1 MKRSGG
7 VARFQLAVKRCKD
20 KMEYRTTR
28 LENGVRIAT
37 REMLE
42 MKSVSVGIWIAVG
55 GRHEPEE
62 LCGISHFLEHLLFK
76 GTSRRSSRDI
86 TEEVEGLGG
95 FINAFTTEDHTC
107 IYAKAASQHFPT
119 LANVLSDMYMNSLF
133 EEHEIERERDV
144 IREEILMYKDQ
155 PGQFSQDLLTEAM
168 WPRHALGRPLTGS
181 VESIS
186 RIQREHLLQ
195 FVAENYNGNSTV
207 VTVAG
212 RCKHE
217 EVVRHFKT
225 KLKKL
230 PHGRTP
236 SFQRWNGI
244 KRDQRVLVAEDKTE
258 QTHLA
263 LGYHAMSRTDD
274 RRHATKLLSV
284 ILGENMSSRLFQ
296 QLRERYAYCYSV
308 HSGTLALEDSGLV
321 SISVGLDSEKLRSA
335 LRAIHRELDKLCRRP
350 PSKKELRQ
358 AQEYTIGQNEMGL
371 ESTSN
376 QIMWMGESLLA
387 YDKVVDPDEVQAKF
401 KEVTAEQIQ
410 EVANLWF
417 APQRMGLAI
426 VGPVDT
432 TKVKRWVGD
441 IGF

>member
-1 MKRSGG
+1 
-7 VARFQLAVKRCKD
+7 
-20 KMEYRTTR
+20 MEYRITR

-37 REMLE
+37 REMPE

-62 LCGISHFLEHLLFK
+62 ICGISHFLEHLLFK
-76 GTSRRSSRDI
+76 GTAKRSSRDI

-107 IYAKAASQHFPT
+107 LYAKAASQHFPT
-119 LANVLSDMYMNSLF
+119 LADVLADMYLNSAF
-133 EEHEIERERDV
+133 EEQEIDRERDV

-155 PGQFSQDLLTEAM
+155 PSQFSQELLTEAM

-181 VESIS
+181 LESIS
-186 RIQREHLLQ
+186 RIKREQLLE
-195 FVAENYNGNSTV
+195 FVAGNYSGNSTI

-217 EVVRHFKT
+217 EVVRQFKH

-230 PHGRTP
+230 ARGQPP
-236 SFQRWNGI
+236 SFQRWNEV
-244 KRDQRVLVAEDKTE
+244 KRDQRVLVAEDETE

-263 LGYHAMSRTDD
+263 LGYHAMSRTDE

-308 HSGTLALEDSGLV
+308 HSGMLALEDSGLV
-321 SISVGLDSEKLRSA
+321 SISVGLETAKLRSA
-335 LRAIHRELDKLCRRP
+335 LRAIHRELDKLCRKS

-358 AQEYTIGQNEMGL
+358 AQQYTIGQNELGL

-387 YDKVVDPDEVQAKF
+387 YDKVVDPEEVQAKF
-401 KEVTAEQIQ
+401 KEVTPEQIQ
-410 EVANLWF
+410 EVANLCF
-417 APQRMGLAI
+417 APQRMGLGI
-426 VGPVDT
+426 VGPVDSS
-432 TKVKRWVGD
+432 KVNLWVGD

>member
-1 MKRSGG
+1 MLGKER
-7 VARFQLAVKRCKD
+7 
-20 KMEYRTTR
+20 MEYRTTR

-37 REMLE
+37 REMPE
-42 MKSVSVGIWIAVG
+42 MKSVSVGLWIAVG

-62 LCGISHFLEHLLFK
+62 ICGISHFLEHLLFK
-76 GTSRRSSRDI
+76 GTAKRSSRDI

-107 IYAKAASQHFPT
+107 LYAKAASQHFPT
-119 LANVLSDMYMNSLF
+119 LADVLADMYLNSLF
-133 EEHEIERERDV
+133 EEQEIERERDV

-155 PGQFSQDLLTEAM
+155 PSQFSQELLTEAM

-181 VESIS
+181 LESVS
-186 RIQREHLLQ
+186 RIKREQLLQ
-195 FVAENYNGNSTV
+195 FVAENYNGNSTI

-217 EVVRHFKT
+217 DVVRQFRH

-230 PHGRTP
+230 ARGQTP
-236 SFQRWNGI
+236 SFQRWNEV
-244 KRDQRVLVAEDKTE
+244 KRDQRVLIAEDATE

-263 LGYHAMSRTDD
+263 LGYHAMSRTDQ

-308 HSGTLALEDSGLV
+308 HSGMLALEDSGLV
-321 SISVGLDSEKLRSA
+321 SISVGLETEKLRSA
-335 LRAIHRELDKLCRRP
+335 LRAIHRELDKLCKRS

-358 AQEYTIGQNEMGL
+358 AQEYTIGQNELGL

-387 YDKVVDPDEVQAKF
+387 YDKVMDPEEVQTKF
-401 KEVTAEQIQ
+401 KQVTPEQIQ
-410 EVANLWF
+410 EVANLCF
-417 APQRMGLAI
+417 APQRMGLGI
-426 VGPVDT
+426 VGPVESS
-432 TKVKRWVGD
+432 KVNLWVGD

>member
-1 MKRSGG
+1 M
-7 VARFQLAVKRCKD
+7 Q
-20 KMEYRTTR
+20 YRTTI

-37 REMLE
+37 REMPE
-42 MKSVSVGIWIAVG
+42 MKSVSVGVWIAVG

-62 LCGISHFLEHLLFK
+62 FCGISHFLEHLLFK
-76 GTSRRSSRDI
+76 GTAKRTGREI

-95 FINAFTTEDHTC
+95 FVNAFTTEDHTC
-107 IYAKAASQHFPT
+107 IYAKAASQHLPT
-119 LANVLSDMYMNSLF
+119 LANVLSDMYVNSLF
-133 EEHEIERERDV
+133 AEQEIERERDV

-155 PGQFSQDLLTEAM
+155 PGQFSQELLTVAM

-186 RIQREHLLQ
+186 AIKREHLLK
-195 FVAENYNGNSTV
+195 FVADNYNGLSTV

-212 RCKHE
+212 RCQHE
-217 EVVRHFKT
+217 EVVKNFRP

-230 PHGRTP
+230 PRGNAP
-236 SFQRWNGI
+236 AFQRWNEV
-244 KRDQRVLVAEDKTE
+244 KREQRVLVAKDETE

-263 LGYHAMSRTDD
+263 LGYHAMR
-274 RRHATKLLSV
+274 LLSV

-308 HSGTLALEDSGLV
+308 HSGTLVLEDSGLV
-321 SISVGLDSEKLRSA
+321 SICVGLEPAKLRSA
-335 LRAIHRELDKLCRRP
+335 LRAIHRELDKLRKKP

-358 AQEYTIGQNEMGL
+358 AQEYTIGQNELGL
-371 ESTSN
+371 ESTTN
-376 QIMWMGESLLA
+376 QIMWMGESLIA
-387 YDKVVDPDEVQAKF
+387 YDKVVDPEEVQVKF

-410 EVANLWF
+410 QVANLCF
-417 APQRMGLAI
+417 APQRMGLGV
-426 VGPVDT
+426 VGPVEGA
-432 TKVKRWVGD
+432 KVERWIGD

>member
-1 MKRSGG
+1 M
-7 VARFQLAVKRCKD
+7 Q
-20 KMEYRTTR
+20 YRTTI

-37 REMLE
+37 REMPE
-42 MKSVSVGIWIAVG
+42 MKSVSVGIWVAVG

-76 GTSRRSSRDI
+76 GTEKRSSRDI

-107 IYAKAASQHFPT
+107 IYAKAASEHLPT
-119 LANVLSDMYMNSLF
+119 LANVLSDMYVNSVF
-133 EEHEIERERDV
+133 AEQEIERERDV

-155 PGQFSQDLLTEAM
+155 PGQFSQELLTEAM

-181 VESIS
+181 VESICK
-186 RIQREHLLQ
+186 IQRDDLLK
-195 FVAENYNGNSTV
+195 FIGEIYNGLSTV

-212 RCKHE
+212 RCSHGE
-217 EVVRHFKT
+217 ALRLFRA

-230 PHGRTP
+230 PRGQRP
-236 SFQRWNGI
+236 VFQRWNEVR
-244 KRDQRVLVAEDKTE
+244 RDQRVLVAKDETE

-263 LGYHAMSRTDD
+263 LGYHAMSRTDN
-274 RRHATKLLSV
+274 RRYAMKLLSV

-308 HSGTLALEDSGLV
+308 HSGTLVLEDSGLV
-321 SISVGLDSEKLRSA
+321 SICVGLEPGKLRSA
-335 LRAIHRELDKLCRRP
+335 LRAIHRELDKLRSKP

-358 AQEYTIGQNEMGL
+358 AQAYTIGQNELGL
-371 ESTSN
+371 ESTTN

-401 KEVTAEQIQ
+401 KEVTPEQIQ
-410 EVANLWF
+410 EVANLCF
-417 APQRMGLAI
+417 APQRMGLGI
-426 VGPVDT
+426 VGPVEGY
-432 TKVKRWVGD
+432 KVERWIGD
-441 IGF
+441 IGY

>member
-1 MKRSGG
+1 
-7 VARFQLAVKRCKD
+7 
-20 KMEYRTTR
+20 MEYRTTR

-37 REMLE
+37 REMPE

-76 GTSRRSSRDI
+76 GTSKRSSRDI

-119 LANVLSDMYMNSLF
+119 LANVISDMYVNSLF

-186 RIQREHLLQ
+186 RIQREHLVK
-195 FVAENYNGNSTV
+195 FVAENYNANSTV

-217 EVVRHFKT
+217 EVVRSFKS
-225 KLKKL
+225 KLRKL
-230 PHGRTP
+230 SRGRTP
-236 SFQRWNGI
+236 AFQRWNEV
-244 KRDQRVLVAEDKTE
+244 KRDQRILVAEDKTE

-274 RRHATKLLSV
+274 RRFATKLLSV

-321 SISVGLDSEKLRSA
+321 SISVGLECEKLRSA
-335 LRAIHRELDKLCRRP
+335 LRAIHRELDKLCQRP
-350 PSKKELRQ
+350 PSNKELRQ
-358 AQEYTIGQNEMGL
+358 AQEYTIGQNELGL

-387 YDKVVDPDEVQAKF
+387 YDQVVDPDEVQAKF
-401 KEVTAEQIQ
+401 KEVTAEHIQ
-410 EVANLWF
+410 EVANLCF
-417 APQRMGLAI
+417 APQRMGLGI

-432 TKVKRWVGD
+432 TKVKRLVGD